1 VVRDRAVRYPG
12 IEGEIVGDL
21 KAFFANGVAEVRLEF
36 EEGEGGR
43 GREEEEVVGVAGEG
57 ADGGEGE
64 RERIVLGCE
73 GSEKRFELGRF

>member
-1 VVRDRAVRYPG
+1 MVCNRAVRYPG
-12 IEGEIVGDL
+12 IEGEVVGDL
-21 KAFFANGVAEVRLEF
+21 NTFFSDGVAEVGLEL

-43 GREEEEVVGVAGEG
+43 GRQEEEVVGVVGEG

-64 RERIVLGCE
+64 KERIVLGCE